1 MIHDN
6 YSASCFVEYANGEY
20 RIESD
25 IWTEDK
31 EAYAEY
37 TGDNF
42 VEGINSILDELA
54 EAMKEPEPEPE
65 PKTKTFEEQNTYLN
79 NLVLNLREQNARLAN
94 ELKFYKSQ
102 QFNEI
107 NNDRLADLLETV
119 IDDIY
124 NSYRSYSD

>member
-1 MIHDN
+1 MIQDN
-6 YSASCFVEYANGEY
+6 YSASCFVEYTDGEY

-42 VEGINSILDELA
+42 VEGINAILDELA
-54 EAMKEPEPEPE
+54 EAMKEPEPEP
-65 PKTKTFEEQNTYLN
+65 KTKTLEEQNAYLN
-79 NLVLNLREQNARLAN
+79 NLVLDLHEQNAKLAN

-102 QFNEI
+102 QSSEI
-107 NNDRLADLLETV
+107 NNDRLTDLLETI

-124 NSYRSYSD
+124 NNYRSYSD